1 MTFSAKTPL
10 IVPAFFTNQRA
21 MKFNKDNLRSSKET
35 PFLIIDMLM
44 LGLVF
49 INLAWLL
56 FDTLF
61 ASKLVRNGLEWLAPA
76 FTDFYATEIH
86 VNFVV
91 YDLVFVAIFLTEFV
105 IRWGFAIRNQTY
117 HRWFFYPFVHW
128 YDLLGCIPVGSFR
141 WLRLLRII
149 SIIYRLQKHQIIDIS
164 NVYLV
169 RFVVKYLNVLVE
181 ELSDRVVI
189 HVLAGLQD
197 EIAVGTPVMEKIV
210 QQVLLP
216 NKPLLIEW
224 VASRINDIAENV
236 YQPRR
241 PDLKRYL
248 DAVITDSIAQD
259 QKVAAIEM
267 LPVIGEAVTDIIEST
282 VSDIV
287 FNVVDRLATDVG
299 SEETDAWVHEVTD
312 MVIARLLQPNEQLNT
327 AGKNVLIDILDVI
340 KDEVRVQRWKLRET
354 PV

>member
-1 MTFSAKTPL
+1 
-10 IVPAFFTNQRA
+10 
-21 MKFNKDNLRSSKET
+21 MKFNKDKLRSSRET
-35 PFLIIDMLM
+35 PFLVIDFMM

-61 ASKLVRNGLEWLAPA
+61 TSRLVRQALEWLSPT
-76 FTDFYATEIH
+76 FTEFYASEIH
-86 VNFVV
+86 VNFIL
-91 YDLVFVAIFLTEFV
+91 YDLAFVAVFLTEFV

-149 SIIYRLQKHQIIDIS
+149 SIVYRLQKYQIIDIS
-164 NVYLV
+164 NLYLV
-169 RFVVKYLNVLVE
+169 RFVRKYMNVLVE

-189 HVLAGLQD
+189 HVLDGIQD

-210 QQVLLP
+210 AQVILP
-216 NKPLLIEW
+216 NKPLVIEW
-224 VASRINDIAENV
+224 IASRVNDLADNV

-241 PDLKRYL
+241 PDLKRYI
-248 DAVITDSIAQD
+248 DGVIASSIAQD
-259 QKVAAIEM
+259 QKVAALEK
-267 LPVIGEAVTDIIEST
+267 LPVIGQAVTEIIETT

-287 FNVVDRLATDVG
+287 FNVLDRVVMDIGA
-299 SEETDAWVHEVTD
+299 EETDIWVRDITD
-312 MVIARLLQPNEQLNT
+312 QVIARLLQPNAQLNA
-327 AGKNVLIDILDVI
+327 AGRDVLIDILDVV
-340 KDEVRVQRWKLRET
+340 KDEVRIQRWKLKEVT
-354 PV
+354 P